1 VDGNTWLD
9 NIHRNGVLSF
19 YGFEAHFDLHA
30 NLLNVFLLIAIVL
43 YVVTPLSGCE
53 NTTFKYI
60 CGKFTKFVKE
70 TKLL

>member
-1 VDGNTWLD
+1 VDDNTWLD
-9 NIHRNGVLSF
+9 DIHRNGVLSF

-30 NLLNVFLLIAIVL
+30 NLLNVFLLIAIV
-43 YVVTPLSGCE
+43 TPLSGRE